1 MAEHPISL
9 QLRTLQTLAEMSD
22 ENNTTILF
30 PAQLMTTVQDVYSA
44 IQKPKNIS

>member
-1 MAEHPISL
+1 MAAHPISL

-30 PAQLMTTVQDVYSA
+30 PTQLMTTVQDVYNA
-44 IQKPKNIS
+44 MKNK